1 MVLLSRSR
9 TSLAWLGSTGRRE
22 ESGGR
27 LQCGAHG
34 HVSVH
39 ADVRWSYRHGMRL
52 AVDLDLFNFN
62 NVVIV
67 L

>member
-27 LQCGAHG
+27 LKCGAHG

-39 ADVRWSYRHGMRL
+39 ADVRWSYRL
-52 AVDLDLFNFN
+52 AVDLDLFNFYI
-62 NVVIV
+62 VVTV